1 MNFLSQGT
9 ILRIVKRADKVKN
22 VEIIGTGSYVPDR
35 IVTNDEL
42 SKIVETSDEWI
53 SSRSGIKERRI
64 SLKENTSE
72 LAAKAGLRAIEN
84 AKLEAKD
91 IDLVIVA
98 TTSPDAFTPSTACLV
113 QALIG
118 AKNAVCFDV
127 SAACTGFIFALN
139 TATQFIKTGEY
150 KTAIVIGAEVLS
162 KIMNW
167 EDRATCVLFGD
178 GAGAVVLRE
187 GANGII
193 KTHMGSDGVNSEFLY
208 CPAVEVGNPFADEAA
223 KIESKISMNGREVFK
238 FAVKAM
244 ENSVKNVLEASKI
257 DIDDI
262 DYIVPHQANIRII
275 EFVAKKLEISMDKFF
290 VNLNNYGNTSGATIP
305 LALDEMN
312 KKGMLK
318 KGNKIILVG
327 FGGGLTWGAVIIEW
341 TM

>member
-1 MNFLSQGT
+1 M
-9 ILRIVKRADKVKN
+9 KN

-113 QALIG
+113 QAIIG
-118 AKNAVCFDV
+118 AENAVCFDV

-150 KTAIVIGAEVLS
+150 KTALVIGSEVLS

-167 EDRATCVLFGD
+167 EDRTTCVLFGD

-187 GANGII
+187 GSNGII
-193 KTHMGSDGVNSEFLY
+193 KAYMGSDGVNSKFLY
-208 CPAVEVGNPFADEAA
+208 CPAVEVGNPFAAEIA

-244 ENSVKNVLEASKI
+244 DNSIKNVLEASKI

-290 VNLNNYGNTSGATIP
+290 VNLHNYGNTSGATIP

-327 FGGGLTWGAVIIEW
+327 FGGGLTWGAAIIEW